1 MTGTGGAAIIVV
13 HPLSNIFS
21 FSVPLF
27 YVKRDFVLRQEYLK
41 SMKEFFG
48 VKKYLKV
55 SRNERSKDLFSKKM

>member
-41 SMKEFFG
+41 SMEEF
-48 VKKYLKV
+48 L
-55 SRNERSKDLFSKKM
+55 E